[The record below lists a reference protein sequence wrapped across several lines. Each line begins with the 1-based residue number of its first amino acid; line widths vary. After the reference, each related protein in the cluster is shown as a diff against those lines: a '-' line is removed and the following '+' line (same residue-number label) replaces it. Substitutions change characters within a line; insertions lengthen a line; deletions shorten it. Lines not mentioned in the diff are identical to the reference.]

1 MGGLEDFQH
10 QITDFE
16 IAKNRKYYGLLWEQ
30 GCGKTRTAIRLAE
43 NHFKEGRITACM
55 VITTKGLV
63 RNWSDIELPKHAS
76 VPYWCD
82 VWPNRV
88 VNHTYIDKLY
98 YWMVNID
105 ALLTDGYVKRIKEFM
120 EIYPDF
126 MTILDESTV
135 IKSPSAKRTRRAWR
149 VGQLS
154 KVRLIL
160 TGLPTPHSPL
170 DLYAQCKF
178 LSINALGFKDFS
190 SFKLRHAEIVTI
202 LLGNRAIPKI
212 DGYKNLGELKEK
224 LSKFT
229 SIRKLQE
236 CVDLPKTQQ
245 RIFPV
250 PLTKEQRKYYD
261 ELRQEMITVIENEV
275 IDAKNVI
282 SMINKC
288 LQLCSG
294 QIKLKDG
301 KYLELPTDRLDV
313 LEELVEECPGQ
324 TIVWTAFVHNATA
337 IGKRL
342 GKQAILLPSGLR
354 LDDRQDLLE
363 RFKSGDG
370 KILVA
375 NPASAGHGLTLTNC
389 SNAIHYSRSYNY
401 EHRAQADARIYRI
414 GQEQPCLY
422 TDLCDPT
429 TMEKNVIEVLL
440 ERRGM
445 SEFMLD
451 RNFLRQMWD
460 VKQEEYA

>member
-1 MGGLEDFQH
+1 MEDFAH
-10 QITDFE
+10 QTTDFE

-30 GCGKTRTAIRLAE
+30 GCGKTRNAIKLAE

-63 RNWSDIELPKHAS
+63 RNWSDVELPKHAS
-76 VPYWCD
+76 IPYDYD
-82 VWPNRV
+82 VWPNRQV
-88 VNHTYIDKLY
+88 TNTKNLY
-98 YWMVNID
+98 YWLVNID

-120 EIYPDF
+120 KTYPDF
-126 MTILDESTV
+126 MTIIDESTV
-135 IKSPSAKRTRRAWR
+135 IKNPSAKRTRRAWR
-149 VGQLS
+149 VGLLS
-154 KVRLIL
+154 KVRLIM

-178 LSINALGFKDFS
+178 LDINALGFKDFAA
-190 SFKLRHAEIVTI
+190 FKYRHADIVMV
-202 LLGNRAIPKI
+202 LLGQRAIPKI

-229 SIRKLQE
+229 SIIRKDE
-236 CVDLPKTQQ
+236 CLSLPPTRQ

-261 ELRQEMITVIENEV
+261 ELRQEMITIIDKEV
-275 IDAKNVI
+275 IDASNVI

-301 KYLELPTDRLDV
+301 KYLDVPTDRLDV

-337 IGKRL
+337 IGKRF
-342 GKQAILLPSGLR
+342 GKRAILLPSGLQ
-354 LDDRQDLLE
+354 LDDRQDLLA
-363 RFKSGDG
+363 RFQAGEG

-375 NPASAGHGLTLTNC
+375 NPASAGHGLTLVNC
-389 SNAIHYSRSYNY
+389 SNAIYYSRSYNF
-401 EHRAQADARIYRI
+401 EHRSQADARIHRI
-414 GQEQPCLY
+414 GQTEACLY

-440 ERRGM
+440 TRQGM